1 MSSNK
6 KIENKEQDG
15 TTPPL
20 WFLPFAKNMEILTA
34 NVNTLTTDV
43 AVLKTDVAELKT
55 DIALLKTDV
64 ADLKTDIAEL
74 RTDVTSLTWRVV
86 KLETNF
92 GELTTHVKT
101 ATTEI
106 GHLSNRMGE
115 FNESFVQDDVK
126 ALFSKRGMDV
136 SRIDMRRVFKDPDT
150 KEQTE
155 VDILIRDKG
164 KYVALDVKTFMSF
177 SRMPNLDYQLGLLR
191 RLLARDDDDFISVEG
206 GVVCLHYSDDAAQ
219 KLIEQNFYVIKVNHI
234 GMSLKNPR
242 KFKPKLF
249 YRNSTS

>member
-1 MSSNK
+1 MSSNNTK
-6 KIENKEQDG
+6 NKEQDG

-20 WFLPFAKNMEILTA
+20 WFLPFAKNMENLTA
-34 NVNTLTTDV
+34 NVNTLI
-43 AVLKTDVAELKT
+43 TDVAELK
-55 DIALLKTDV
+55 A
-64 ADLKTDIAEL
+64 
-74 RTDVTSLTWRVV
+74 DVTNLTWRVV

-92 GELTTHVKT
+92 DELTTHVKT

-136 SRIDMRRVFKDPDT
+136 SSVEMRRVFKDPDT

-191 RLLARDDDDFISVEG
+191 RLLARDDDDFVSVEG
-206 GVVCLHYSDDAAQ
+206 GVVCLHYSEDAAQ
-219 KLIEQNFYVIKVNHI
+219 KLLEQNFYVIKVNHI
-234 GMSLKNPR
+234 GISLKNP
-242 KFKPKLF
+242 KTFKPKLF
-249 YRNSTS
+249 CRNLTS